1 MDDEPLEFRL
11 GELLKQRGWRL
22 AVAESCTGGLVGHR
36 ITNIPGSSDYYL
48 GGVIAYA
55 NQVKVD
61 VLGVR
66 WETLEQYGAVSA
78 ETALEMAQGV
88 RRVLEADIGASITG
102 IAGPGGGSQEKPVG
116 LTWIGLST
124 GGFIKAWR
132 YVWAGDRLA
141 VKEQSANEVLRVVV
155 AYLADQSPE

>member
-1 MDDEPLEFRL
+1 MSDDALEVSL
-11 GELLKQRGWRL
+11 GDLLKRRGLRL

-36 ITNIPGSSDYYL
+36 ITNVPGSSDYFL

-55 NQVKVD
+55 NQVKAG

-124 GGFIKAWR
+124 GGFTKAWR

-155 AYLADQSPE
+155 AYLEDHLPG